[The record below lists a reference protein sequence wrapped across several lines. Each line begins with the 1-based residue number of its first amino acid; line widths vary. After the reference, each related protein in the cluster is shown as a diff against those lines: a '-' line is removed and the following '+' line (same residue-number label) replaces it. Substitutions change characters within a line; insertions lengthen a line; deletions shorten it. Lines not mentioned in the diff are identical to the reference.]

1 MKKIYILGSGGHA
14 KVVTDII
21 FKINKSNG
29 IKYKILGY
37 FDDNPK
43 VEEIFG
49 IPVLGKINDLKNII
63 QEDDNVIIAI
73 GSNHIRKHIYT
84 NYDFNYISIVHPS
97 AIIAT
102 RVKIGKGVVIK
113 ANVSIGP
120 DSEIGD
126 FTLINTCTS
135 IEENCK
141 IGAYVDIF
149 PNVTIYGDVFIN
161 NGARIFPLSILM
173 NNVIIKEN
181 EVLEPYKYLT
191 GEK

>member
-1 MKKIYILGSGGHA
+1 MEKIYILGSGGHA

-21 FKINKSNG
+21 LKINKNNG
-29 IKYKILGY
+29 IKYKVLGY

-43 VEEIFG
+43 VKEIFG
-49 IPVLGKINDLKNII
+49 IPVLGKIDDLKNII
-63 QEDDNVIIAI
+63 KKDDNVIIAI
-73 GSNHIRKHIYT
+73 GSNYIRKHIYT
-84 NYDFNYISIVHPS
+84 NYNFNYTSIVHPS

-102 RVKIGKGVVIK
+102 GVKIGKGVVIK

-126 FTLINTCTS
+126 FTLINTSTS

-141 IGAYVDIF
+141 IGDYVDIY

-161 NGARIFPLSILM
+161 DGARIFPLSILM

-181 EVLEPYKYLT
+181 EVIKPYKYLT